1 MNPSLTDYVA
11 TILLIRPLMQSLLIF
26 VLPERKLVSL
36 ETSLRKQSSYMGTY
50 FYLYFFWRL
59 LGCSVKQ
66 RADDVYGHFS
76 DLPTETNLDWLS
88 LILWKAGLFVVSIH
102 PFSSS

>member
-50 FYLYFFWRL
+50 FYLYFFGDCL
-59 LGCSVKQ
+59 AVQSSKELMMYM
-66 RADDVYGHFS
+66 AIF
-76 DLPTETNLDWLS
+76 
-88 LILWKAGLFVVSIH
+88 LIYQLRQT
-102 PFSSS
+102 